1 LIGIFNKGAHMSTR
15 NGGNKAKIV
24 IGAIIAAALA
34 LAMPLLGV
42 ALIVF
47 GVSFAVVYA
56 ALTVADRR
64 KRRRE
69 KTVIMRLSK
78 PLARF
83 ADAGDET
90 ALQLVRDL
98 NSLEELV
105 ARNGGDVK
113 SLDREFHDSI
123 AGAVEL
129 LDAKAGLAGMNQ
141 LPPDIVDADLGRIAN
156 TMRSLDAAIR
166 DRIHTES
173 VTWSRSIAESASR
186 LEATQGELVG
196 VHAVHADDD
205 TVAMPPMP
213 DPIDMA
219 DTTVAAPYADGDK
232 TREAL

>member
-1 LIGIFNKGAHMSTR
+1 MSTR

-42 ALIVF
+42 AFIVF

-56 ALTVADRR
+56 ALTIADRR

-69 KTVIMRLSK
+69 KPVIMRLSK

-83 ADAGDET
+83 ADAGDKT
-90 ALQLVRDL
+90 ALRLVRDL
-98 NSLEELV
+98 NSLQELV

-129 LDAKAGLAGMNQ
+129 LDAKAGLTGMNQ
-141 LPPDIVDADLGRIAN
+141 LPPDIVDADLGRIAS
-156 TMRSLDAAIR
+156 TMRSLDTAVR

-186 LEATQGELVG
+186 LESAQGELVG
-196 VHAVHADDD
+196 VHAVHAADD
-205 TVAMPPMP
+205 TVAMSPIP
-213 DPIDMA
+213 DPMGMA
-219 DTTVAAPYADGDK
+219 DTTVETPYSDGDK

>member
-1 LIGIFNKGAHMSTR
+1 MSTR
-15 NGGNKAKIV
+15 NGGKKAKIV
-24 IGAIIAAALA
+24 VGAIIAAALA

-42 ALIVF
+42 AFIVF

-56 ALTVADRR
+56 ALTIADRR

-69 KTVIMRLSK
+69 KPVIMRLSK

-83 ADAGDET
+83 ADAGDKT
-90 ALQLVRDL
+90 ALRLVRDL
-98 NSLEELV
+98 NSLQELV

-129 LDAKAGLAGMNQ
+129 LDAKAGLTGMNQ
-141 LPPDIVDADLGRIAN
+141 LPPDIVDADLGRIAS
-156 TMRSLDAAIR
+156 TMRSLDTAVR

-186 LEATQGELVG
+186 LESAQGELVG
-196 VHAVHADDD
+196 VHAVHAADD
-205 TVAMPPMP
+205 TVAMSPIP
-213 DPIDMA
+213 DPMGMA
-219 DTTVAAPYADGDK
+219 DATVAAPYADGDK

>member
-1 LIGIFNKGAHMSTR
+1 MSTR
-15 NGGNKAKIV
+15 NGGNKAKMA
-24 IGAIIAAALA
+24 IGAIIAAAVA
-34 LAMPLLGV
+34 LAIPLLGA

-56 ALTVADRR
+56 ALTIADHR
-64 KRRRE
+64 KRRHE

-113 SLDREFHDSI
+113 SLDQEFHDSI

-129 LDAKAGLAGMNQ
+129 LDAKAGLTGMNQ
-141 LPPDIVDADLGRIAN
+141 LPPNIVDADLGRIAG
-156 TMRSLDAAIR
+156 TLRSLDTAIS

-173 VTWSRSIAESASR
+173 VTWSRSIAESANR
-186 LEATQGELVG
+186 LESAQGELVG
-196 VHAVHADDD
+196 VHAVHATDD
-205 TVAMPPMP
+205 TVAMPPTP
-213 DPIDMA
+213 DPIGMA
-219 DTTVAAPYADGDK
+219 DTTVATPYDGDRD
-232 TREAL
+232 REAL